1 MNIGFIQIPQAMN
14 RGIGS
19 SHIRLFALNVVNGL
33 NVAIGTVDTVE
44 NNFTRLSFVLI
55 AERKFDG
62 GELKRIN

>member
-14 RGIGS
+14 LGIGS
-19 SHIRLFALNVVNGL
+19 SRRPFALNVVNGL
-33 NVAIGTVDTVE
+33 NVAIGTVGTVE
-44 NNFTRLSFVLI
+44 NNFTRLNIVLI